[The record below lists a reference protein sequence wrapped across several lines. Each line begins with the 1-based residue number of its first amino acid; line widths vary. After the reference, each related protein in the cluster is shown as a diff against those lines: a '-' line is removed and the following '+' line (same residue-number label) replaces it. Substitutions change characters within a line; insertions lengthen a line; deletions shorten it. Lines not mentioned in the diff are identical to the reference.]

1 MDVARLDANG
11 DFVLFLDADG
21 FVDAQ
26 RTRIGVGA
34 AANATMEL
42 LGERERKKRNVEKI
56 KV

>member
-26 RTRIGVGA
+26 RTRIGVGSP
-34 AANATMEL
+34 ANATVEL
-42 LGERERKKRNVEKI
+42 LGESDENKAGYPT
-56 KV
+56 